1 MKNLVAQI
9 TPSVKV
15 SKPSQNIFDNPTIV
29 EADYMLALARP
40 YGLGAEEVR
49 FEIVFGT
56 LEVKEDAKRFVNLIS
71 QNITLT
77 KDELA
82 SWGTDDEA
90 CYNVIAGKLG
100 IQAVSFDTVITQG
113 Y

>member
-15 SKPSQNIFDNPTIV
+15 AQPSKSIFQEPTIIN
-29 EADYMLALARP
+29 ADYMLALARP
-40 YGLGAEEVR
+40 YGLGSENVKFQIIFGSLINNEEKVF
-49 FEIVFGT
+49 FE
-56 LEVKEDAKRFVNLIS
+56 NLQS
-71 QNITLT
+71 ADVVLT
-77 KDELA
+77 KEELA
-82 SWGTDDEA
+82 SWGTDDEE

-100 IQAVSFDTVITQG
+100 VQINSFVTADIQG